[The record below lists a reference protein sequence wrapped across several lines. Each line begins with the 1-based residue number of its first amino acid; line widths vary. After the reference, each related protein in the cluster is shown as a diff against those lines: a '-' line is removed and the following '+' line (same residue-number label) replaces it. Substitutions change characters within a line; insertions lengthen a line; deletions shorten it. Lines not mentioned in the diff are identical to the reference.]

1 MKLCK
6 KACHS
11 KSSLLA
17 FGWFL
22 HDHVLGIGV
31 LALQLLLAGLHGAR
45 VGHRLGLFE
54 GICLTRWMQV
64 RSAATFDALV
74 VALGQDQEEKFVPI
88 GPHLVDDGGEVAKPR
103 KDLLANGRVLLADSL
118 LQFLSIALG

>member
-1 MKLCK
+1 MKLFK
-6 KACHS
+6 RACHS
-11 KSSLLA
+11 KPSLLA
-17 FGWFL
+17 FGWLL

-45 VGHRLGLFE
+45 VRHRLGLFE
-54 GICLTRWMQV
+54 RIGLTSWMQV

-74 VALGQDQEEKFVPI
+74 VALGQDQEEKNVPI

-118 LQFLSIALG
+118 LQFLSMALG